1 MKLDETDYKIIEL
14 LKENGRVQN
23 NEIASRLS
31 ISEGTVR
38 NRIKKLIESNFLYI
52 KGLINPE
59 MIPGKQLVIIG
70 IRVSDSKKMEKVGLY
85 MTSLKDVVSV
95 NMTTGRFDLIIEIFI
110 EPKNLLNFLSVELA
124 KIDDMILS
132 TESFVTMKSFKKWI

>member
-31 ISEGTVR
+31 ISGGTVR

>member
-1 MKLDETDYKIIEL
+1 MKLDDTDYKIIEL
-14 LKENGRVQN
+14 LKENGRIQN

-38 NRIKKLIESNFLYI
+38 NRIKKLIESNFLFI

-59 MIPGKQLVIIG
+59 MITEKQLVIIG

-85 MTSLKDVVSV
+85 MTTLKDVVSV

-110 EPKNLLNFLSVELA
+110 EPKNLLSFLSVELA
-124 KIDDMILS
+124 KIDEMILS

>member
-31 ISEGTVR
+31 ISGGTVR

-95 NMTTGRFDLIIEIFI
+95 NMTTGRFDLIIDIFI